1 MGDLLHY
8 ESDNTIIVELLEQG
22 IHFSH
27 HLLSH
32 FNIHQGM
39 NFPVIAQSNESIVH
53 VVKWGIENPVIKEG
67 PRLSYIFGPSIEKQS
82 SLKALFRHQ
91 RIVVPVKKFIHR
103 RSENEP
109 DIIIEHPENKV
120 LWMAGLW
127 YEDQYGEK
135 GFSLITQNSIEEQRN
150 QIRRIPI
157 FISHKPLIK
166 QWLDKNNTTL
176 PDLNKLMVVKPRS
189 YVSQEDLSVV
199 ES

>member
-32 FNIHQGM
+32 FNIHQGSQ
-39 NFPVIAQSNESIVH
+39 FPVIAQSNDPMVH
-53 VVKWGIENPVIKEG
+53 MVKWGIENPVIKEG
-67 PRLSYIFGPSIEKQS
+67 PMLSYIYGPSIEKQS
-82 SLKALFRHQ
+82 SLKTLYRHQ

-103 RSENEP
+103 RGGNEP
-109 DIIIEHPENKV
+109 NIIIKHPENKV

-127 YEDQYGEK
+127 YEDSLGGK
-135 GFSLITQNSIEEQRN
+135 GFALITQNSIQEQRN
-150 QIRRIPI
+150 QIRRIPV
-157 FISHKPLIK
+157 FISHKPLIN
-166 QWLDKNNTTL
+166 QWLDKDSTTP
-176 PDLNKLMVVKPRS
+176 PDLKKLMVVKPKS
-189 YVSQEDLSVV
+189 YVSQEYLSIV